1 MDTALVR
8 YIVSNLGKEYRAEG
22 VGWANAMVKGAGLK

>member
-1 MDTALVR
+1 
-8 YIVSNLGKEYRAEG
+8 VSNLGKEYRAEG